1 MNMCIC
7 TYFCGQGKEVLMLRL
22 ARWTGRRFHYAWIV
36 AGTVFLALLTAAG
49 VRSTPGVLLVPLMND
64 LGWDRATI
72 SFAISVGIALYGL
85 TGPFAAAIM
94 QRFGI
99 RRTLLA
105 ALLMLSLAVASTTL
119 VRTPLQMVL
128 TWGVLTGV
136 GTGTVALVL
145 GATVVNRW
153 FKKRR
158 GLAMGLLTA
167 STATGQ
173 LVFLPLLAR
182 MIETEGWRLA
192 TLIVAGATA
201 LIIPVVFLLLPE
213 RPSDLGLRAYGADS
227 NDVDASS
234 LGNPLTTA
242 FSTLG
247 RGIKKPVFWL
257 LWSSFFVCGLST
269 NGLIGTHLIALC
281 LDHGLPEVR
290 AAGLLAAMG
299 LLDLVGTTLSGWLS
313 DRYDNRMLLAWYY
326 GLRGISLLFL
336 PFSDFSFFELSIFAV
351 FYGLDWI
358 ATVPPTV
365 RLATQEFG
373 DRDAAILFGWI
384 SAGHQMGAAT
394 AAFGAGLLRSEFDTY
409 LHAFLIAGAACILI
423 AFALLGARL
432 LRPPVLAAAE

>member
-1 MNMCIC
+1 
-7 TYFCGQGKEVLMLRL
+7 
-22 ARWTGRRFHYAWIV
+22 
-36 AGTVFLALLTAAG
+36 
-49 VRSTPGVLLVPLMND
+49 
-64 LGWDRATI
+64 
-72 SFAISVGIALYGL
+72 
-85 TGPFAAAIM
+85 M

-105 ALLMLSLAVASTTL
+105 ALVLLSLAVASTTL
-119 VRTPLQMVL
+119 VRAPWQMVL
-128 TWGVLTGV
+128 TWGVLTGL

-153 FKKRR
+153 FRKSR

-173 LVFLPLLAR
+173 LVFLPLLAS
-182 MIETEGWRLA
+182 MVETTGWRTASL
-192 TLIVAGATA
+192 LVAGAVA
-201 LIIPVVFLLLPE
+201 LMVPVIFVLLPE
-213 RPSDLGLRAYGADS
+213 RPADIGIGAYGAEDQATDEPS
-227 NDVDASS
+227 I
-234 LGNPLTTA
+234 GNPLANA
-242 FSTLG
+242 FSALG
-247 RGIKKPVFWL
+247 RGVRKPVFWL

-313 DRYDNRMLLAWYY
+313 DRYDNRVLLAWYY
-326 GLRGISLLFL
+326 GLRGLSLLFL

-365 RLATQEFG
+365 RLATKEFG
-373 DRDAAILFGWI
+373 DRDAPILFGWI

-394 AAFGAGLLRSEFDTY
+394 AAFGAGLLRSELNTY

-423 AFALLGARL
+423 AIALLGAKMKRQSA
-432 LRPPVLAAAE
+432 LA

>member
-1 MNMCIC
+1 MHA
-7 TYFCGQGKEVLMLRL
+7 L
-22 ARWTGRRFHYAWIV
+22 ARWVGRRFHYAWIV
-36 AGTVFLALLTAAG
+36 AAAVFLALLTAAG
-49 VRSTPGVLLVPLMND
+49 VRGTPGVLLVPLMND
-64 LGWDRATI
+64 MGWDRATI

-85 TGPFAAAIM
+85 TGPFAAAVM

-105 ALLMLSLAVASTTL
+105 ALVMLSLAVASTTL
-119 VRTPLQMVL
+119 VRTPWQMVL
-128 TWGVLTGV
+128 TWGVLTGL

-173 LVFLPLLAR
+173 LVFLPLLASL
-182 MIETEGWRLA
+182 IEAEGWRQA
-192 TLIVAGATA
+192 TLVVALATA
-201 LIIPVVFLLLPE
+201 LVVPVIFFLVPE
-213 RPSDLGLRAYGADS
+213 RPSDLSLRAYGAEETDKDS
-227 NDVDASS
+227 AVV
-234 LGNPLTTA
+234 GNPLANA
-242 FSTLG
+242 FSALG
-247 RGIKKPVFWL
+247 RGVRKPVFWL

-326 GLRGISLLFL
+326 GLRGLSLLFL

-365 RLATQEFG
+365 RLATEEFG
-373 DRDAAILFGWI
+373 DGDAAILFGWI

-394 AAFGAGLLRSEFDTY
+394 AAFGAGLLRSELDTY
-409 LHAFLIAGAACILI
+409 LQAFLIAGAACVLV
-423 AFALLGARL
+423 AVVLLATRFTRRMALAT
-432 LRPPVLAAAE
+432 PAK

>member
-1 MNMCIC
+1 M
-7 TYFCGQGKEVLMLRL
+7 KAL
-22 ARWTGRRFHYAWIV
+22 ARWTGQRIHYAWIV
-36 AGTVFLALLTAAG
+36 AGAVFLALLTAAG
-49 VRSTPGVLLVPLMND
+49 VRSMPGVLLVPLMND

-85 TGPFAAAIM
+85 TGPFAAAVM

-105 ALLMLSLAVASTTL
+105 ALFLLSLSVASTTL
-119 VRTPLQMVL
+119 VRTPWQMVL

-173 LVFLPLLAR
+173 LVFLPILAS
-182 MIETEGWRLA
+182 MVETTGWRTASLV
-192 TLIVAGATA
+192 VAAATA
-201 LIIPVVFLLLPE
+201 AVIPIIFLLVPE
-213 RPSDLGLRAYGADS
+213 HPADVSVRPFGAETDDS
-227 NDVDASS
+227 GVPSR
-234 LGNPLTTA
+234 GNPLTNA
-242 FSTLG
+242 FAALG
-247 RGIKKPVFWL
+247 RGVRKPVFWL

-269 NGLIGTHLIALC
+269 NGLIGTHMIALC
-281 LDHGLPEVR
+281 LDHGLPEVK

-326 GLRGISLLFL
+326 GLRGLSLLFL
-336 PFSDFSFFELSIFAV
+336 PFSDFSFFELSLFAV

-365 RLATQEFG
+365 RLATESFG
-373 DRDAAILFGWI
+373 DGDAPILFGWI
-384 SAGHQMGAAT
+384 SAGHQLGAAT
-394 AAFGAGLLRSEFDTY
+394 AAFGAGLLRSELDSY

-423 AFALLGARL
+423 AITLLGARWG
-432 LRPPVLAAAE
+432 RDPAVAPAGE

>member
-1 MNMCIC
+1 MHA
-7 TYFCGQGKEVLMLRL
+7 L
-22 ARWTGRRFHYAWIV
+22 ARWTGQHLHYAWIV
-36 AGTVFLALLTAAG
+36 GGAVFLALLTAAG
-49 VRSTPGVLLVPLMND
+49 VRSMPGVLLVPLMTD

-85 TGPFAAAIM
+85 TGPFAAAVM

-105 ALLMLSLAVASTTL
+105 ALVLLSLAVASTTL
-119 VRTPLQMVL
+119 VRSPWQMVL
-128 TWGVLTGV
+128 TWGVLTGL

-153 FKKRR
+153 FRKSR
-158 GLAMGLLTA
+158 GLAMGMLTA

-173 LVFLPLLAR
+173 LVFLPLLASLV
-182 MIETEGWRLA
+182 ETTGWRAASLF
-192 TLIVAGATA
+192 VAGAVA
-201 LIIPVVFLLLPE
+201 LVIPVIFLLVPE
-213 RPSDLGLRAYGADS
+213 RPSDLGLSAYGGEGRSRDE
-227 NDVDASS
+227 ASI
-234 LGNPLTTA
+234 GNPLANA
-242 FSTLG
+242 FSALG

-269 NGLIGTHLIALC
+269 NGLIGTHMIALC
-281 LDHGLPEVR
+281 LDHGLPEVK

-299 LLDLVGTTLSGWLS
+299 VLDLVGTTLSGWLS
-313 DRYDNRMLLAWYY
+313 DRFDNRLLLAWYY

-365 RLATQEFG
+365 RLATKEFG
-373 DRDAAILFGWI
+373 DRDAPILFGWI

-394 AAFGAGLLRSEFDTY
+394 AAFGAGLLRSELDTY
-409 LHAFLIAGAACILI
+409 LHAFLIAGAACIVVAIALI
-423 AFALLGARL
+423 GTRIT
-432 LRPPVLAAAE
+432 RQVRSV

>member
-1 MNMCIC
+1 MHA
-7 TYFCGQGKEVLMLRL
+7 L
-22 ARWTGRRFHYAWIV
+22 ARWTGHRFHYAWIV
-36 AGTVFLALLTAAG
+36 AGAVFLALLTAAG
-49 VRSTPGVLLVPLMND
+49 VRGTPGVLLVPLMND
-64 LGWDRATI
+64 MGWDRATI

-85 TGPFAAAIM
+85 TGPFAAAVM

-119 VRTPLQMVL
+119 VRTPWQMVL
-128 TWGVLTGV
+128 TWGVLTGL

-158 GLAMGLLTA
+158 GLAMGVLTA

-173 LVFLPLLAR
+173 LVFLPLLAS
-182 MIETEGWRLA
+182 MIESQGWRAA

-201 LIIPVVFLLLPE
+201 LVIPVVYLLVPE
-213 RPSDLGLRAYGADS
+213 RPSDLSLRPYGAD
-227 NDVDASS
+227 NDDVDRSS
-234 LGNPLTTA
+234 IGNPLANA
-242 FSTLG
+242 FSALG

-269 NGLIGTHLIALC
+269 NGLIGTHMIALC

-299 LLDLVGTTLSGWLS
+299 IFDLVGTTLSGWLS
-313 DRYDNRMLLAWYY
+313 DRYDNRVLLAWYY

-336 PFSDFSFFELSIFAV
+336 PFSDFSFFELSLFAV

-365 RLATQEFG
+365 RLATEEFG
-373 DRDAAILFGWI
+373 DRDAPILFGWI
-384 SAGHQMGAAT
+384 AAGHQMGAAT
-394 AAFGAGLLRSEFDTY
+394 AAFGAGLLRSELDTY
-409 LHAFLIAGAACILI
+409 LQAFLIAGAACVLI
-423 AFALLGARL
+423 AFILLGARL
-432 LRPPVLAAAE
+432 MRRPALAAAE

>member
-1 MNMCIC
+1 M
-7 TYFCGQGKEVLMLRL
+7 LMQAL
-22 ARWTGRRFHYAWIV
+22 ARRIDRKFHYAWIV
-36 AGTVFLALLTAAG
+36 AGVIFLALLTAAG
-49 VRSTPGVLLVPLMND
+49 VRGTPGVLLVPLMND
-64 LGWDRATI
+64 MGWDRATI

-99 RRTLLA
+99 RRTLLG
-105 ALLMLSLAVASTTL
+105 ALAMLSLAVASTTL
-119 VRTPLQMVL
+119 VHTPWQMVL
-128 TWGVLTGV
+128 TWGVLTGL

-153 FKKRR
+153 FRKRR

-173 LVFLPLLAR
+173 LIFLPLLAS
-182 MIETEGWRLA
+182 MIEREGWRLA

-201 LIIPVVFLLLPE
+201 MVIPFVYLLVPE
-213 RPSDLGLRAYGADS
+213 RPADLALQAYGAEE
-227 NDVDASS
+227 NDKDPPGQ
-234 LGNPLTTA
+234 GNPLANA
-242 FSTLG
+242 FSALG
-247 RGIKKPVFWL
+247 RGIRKPVFWL

-299 LLDLVGTTLSGWLS
+299 LFDLVGTTVSGWLS
-313 DRYDNRMLLAWYY
+313 DRYNNRMLLAWYY
-326 GLRGISLLFL
+326 GLRGLSLLFL
-336 PFSDFSFFELSIFAV
+336 PFSDFNFFELSIFAV

-365 RLATQEFG
+365 RLATEEFG

-384 SAGHQMGAAT
+384 AAGHQMGAAT
-394 AAFGAGLLRSEFDTY
+394 AAFGAGLLRAELDTY
-409 LHAFLIAGAACILI
+409 LHAFLIAGAACVAIALI
-423 AFALLGARL
+423 LLGAARL
-432 LRPPVLAAAE
+432 SGRTTMAQAAE

>member
-1 MNMCIC
+1 MH
-7 TYFCGQGKEVLMLRL
+7 RL
-22 ARWTGRRFHYAWIV
+22 ARWTGQRFHYAWIV
-36 AGTVFLALLTAAG
+36 AAAIFVALLTAAG
-49 VRSTPGVLLVPLMND
+49 VRSMPGVLLVPLMAD

-85 TGPFAAAIM
+85 TGPFAAAVM

-105 ALLMLSLAVASTTL
+105 ALVMLSLAVATTTL
-119 VRTPLQMVL
+119 VRTPWQMVL
-128 TWGVLTGV
+128 TWGVLTGL

-145 GATVVNRW
+145 GATIVNRW

-173 LVFLPLLAR
+173 LVFLPILAN
-182 MIETEGWRLA
+182 MVETTGWRTASL
-192 TLIVAGATA
+192 LVAIAVA
-201 LIIPVVFLLLPE
+201 LVIPIVFLLVPE
-213 RPSDLGLRAYGADS
+213 RPADLGLSAYGAD
-227 NDVDASS
+227 DRDADTPGI
-234 LGNPLTTA
+234 GNPLTNA
-242 FSTLG
+242 FSALG
-247 RGIKKPVFWL
+247 RGVRKPVFWL

-299 LLDLVGTTLSGWLS
+299 LLDLVGTTVSGWLS
-313 DRYDNRMLLAWYY
+313 DRYDNRILLAWYY

-336 PFSDFSFFELSIFAV
+336 PFSDFSFFELSLFAI

-365 RLATQEFG
+365 RLATREFG
-373 DRDAAILFGWI
+373 DRDAPILFGWI

-394 AAFGAGLLRSEFDTY
+394 AAFGAGLLRSELDTY

-423 AFALLGARL
+423 AIALLGALFMR
-432 LRPPVLAAAE
+432 RPSLIAAE

>member
-1 MNMCIC
+1 MGPAM
-7 TYFCGQGKEVLMLRL
+7 RAL
-22 ARWTGRRFHYAWIV
+22 AHWTAGYCHYAWIV
-36 AGTVFLALLTAAG
+36 AAAVFLALLTAAG
-49 VRSTPGVLLVPLMND
+49 VRSMPGVLLVPLMTD

-85 TGPFAAAIM
+85 TGPFAAAGM

-99 RRTLLA
+99 RRTMIGA
-105 ALLMLSLAVASTTL
+105 MALLSLAVASTTL
-119 VRTPLQMVL
+119 VHTPWQMVL
-128 TWGVLTGV
+128 TWGVLTGI

-153 FKKRR
+153 FRQRR

-173 LVFLPLLAR
+173 LVFLPLLAT
-182 MIETEGWRLA
+182 MVEHAGWRQASLM
-192 TLIVAGATA
+192 VAGAVA
-201 LIIPVVFLLLPE
+201 LIIPVIILLVPE
-213 RPSDLGLRAYGADS
+213 RPSDLGLTAYGARDG
-227 NDVDASS
+227 DPVDRGI
-234 LGNPLTTA
+234 GNPLAHA
-242 FSTLG
+242 FQALG
-247 RGIKKPVFWL
+247 RGIRQPVFWL

-299 LLDLVGTTLSGWLS
+299 MLDLVGTTLSGWLS
-313 DRYDNRMLLAWYY
+313 DRYDNRALLAWYY
-326 GLRGISLLFL
+326 GLRGLSLLFL
-336 PFSDFSFFELSIFAV
+336 PFSDFSFFELSLFAV

-365 RLATQEFG
+365 RLATTAFG
-373 DRDAAILFGWI
+373 DRDAPVLFGWI

-394 AAFGAGLLRSEFDTY
+394 AAFGAGVLRSELDTY
-409 LHAFLIAGAACILI
+409 LQAFLIAGGACILI
-423 AFALLGARL
+423 ALLLIGSAHRMAGRL
-432 LRPPVLAAAE
+432 QPAEQVAAQ